1 MTAREDARAAA
12 LAEQL
17 GAQLGRMKGAGPK
30 LIQLLSMVELD
41 PASGRPPGALPDT
54 AEPVPFSRARKTIEQ
69 DLEARVRD
77 LFDDIDEE
85 PFALAS
91 LGQVHRATTTDGDH
105 VAVKVQHPGIAEA
118 AEADLRNLGLVA
130 PILKQLAP
138 ALDTRGLLA
147 ELRERA
153 AEELDY
159 ELEAQHH
166 RRIERLARH
175 DPDVRIPRVHTALC
189 GRRVLVTDFVEGR
202 RGDDLAEQER
212 DRAGEIAFR
221 FYLGLAWRE
230 GIVAADPHADNC
242 LVCPD
247 GRVCLL
253 DFGLMRTLDAAFVAG
268 EREVMRALAAG
279 DPVAVHAGLERLGY
293 LPDPGAVEPDAV
305 TEFLSAAGEWLL
317 APGFRRLDPEQVAG
331 LLELGY
337 PPRSPFFP
345 LMRRLA
351 LPPHA
356 LLLRRL
362 EIQLAALLGD
372 LHAGADWG
380 AITAEHH
387 SGRPPATA
395 LGRRRQ
401 AHRETSLSRQ

>member
-1 MTAREDARAAA
+1 MTAGDDARAVA
-12 LAEQL
+12 LTGQL

-41 PASGRPPGALPDT
+41 PASGRPPGALPDAVGT
-54 AEPVPFSRARKTIEQ
+54 IPFGRVRKVIEQ
-69 DLEARVRD
+69 DLQTRVRD
-77 LFDDIDEE
+77 VFDDIDEA

-91 LGQVHRATTTDGDH
+91 LGQVHRATTADGEQ

-130 PILKQLAP
+130 PIIKRLAP
-138 ALDTRGLLA
+138 ALDTRGVLA

-153 AEELDY
+153 AAELDY
-159 ELEAQHH
+159 ELEAQHQ

-175 DPDVRIPRVHTALC
+175 DPHVRIPHVHTALS
-189 GRRVLVTDFVEGR
+189 GRRVLVTDYVEGR

-230 GIVAADPHADNC
+230 GIVAADPHVDNC
-242 LVCPD
+242 LLCAD

-253 DFGLMRTLDAAFVAG
+253 DFGLMRELDAEYVDG
-268 EREVMRALAAG
+268 EREVMRALADG
-279 DPVAVHAGLERLGY
+279 DSAAVHAGLERLGY
-293 LPDPGAVEPDAV
+293 LPDPTAVEPDAV
-305 TEFLSAAGEWLL
+305 TEFLSTAGEWLL
-317 APGFRRLDPEQVAG
+317 VPGFRRFDPERVAE

-351 LPPHA
+351 LPPHT

-372 LHAGADWG
+372 LRAGADWG

-387 SGRPPATA
+387 SDRPPATA
-395 LGRRRQ
+395 LGREQRT
-401 AHRETSLSRQ
+401 HRDGR